1 MKRSLQQVDEQGD
14 GSDFLKIQAHSNIFS
29 SIPEDVISI
38 ILAQVAHRAYMNV
51 LSCVCKS
58 LYNSITRIVSKL
70 DLRQYLDMTAA
81 KVEASLE
88 RYKTLNELHFG
99 NTKLKMSASFTAAL
113 FGLNL
118 KSFSAPNS
126 GLTLSFLG
134 KVSGGFPSLEYLN
147 ISGNKTNIKT
157 LSSLSNLPRLSYLDV
172 SYSPELKNG
181 QKELS
186 ECLRKFNSLKT
197 LSLAGIPLPEFD
209 VTSLSSL
216 HNLHSLNLSD
226 TTVKP
231 FLSSLHLTS
240 LTFLN
245 FAPISRP
252 IEFPDSL
259 KTLDIDIGTFYY
271 VPPAN
276 VETLCVRKLND
287 FVDDLLSMTE
297 RSKVRCL
304 ELRQFKIMVNVFMSG
319 VSYLLKRMP
328 SVDTLLL
335 DLAWDDGI
343 GKFDDNLHLFFT
355 SIKLFENIKKLN
367 LRIDITTQ
375 MKGSISIIWQALV
388 SVIIQQRILAIVSQF
403 DAGVVIIFREGCAKT
418 GKSLICRYLNGK
430 WGTTKRHLR
439 PDEKIPIP
447 GNLDNIRN
455 K

>member
-1 MKRSLQQVDEQGD
+1 MKRSHNQLDQEGETEI
-14 GSDFLKIQAHSNIFS
+14 LRIHAHSNVFS

-38 ILAQVAHRAYMNV
+38 IMSQVAHRAYMNV
-51 LSCVCKS
+51 LSCVCQS
-58 LYNSITRIVSKL
+58 LYDSISRIVLKL
-70 DLRQYLDMTAA
+70 DLRQYFEISAA
-81 KVEASLE
+81 KIESSLL
-88 RYKTLNELHFG
+88 RYKNLNELHFG
-99 NTKLKMSASFTAAL
+99 NTKLKMSATFLKAL

-126 GLTLSFLG
+126 GLTLSFLS
-134 KVSGGFPSLEYLN
+134 KLAAGFPNLESLN

-157 LSSLSNLPRLSYLDV
+157 LSSLSSLTRLNYLDV
-172 SYSPELKNG
+172 SYSQQLKNS
-181 QKELS
+181 QKELG
-186 ECLRKFNSLKT
+186 ECLRKFKPLKT
-197 LSLAGIPLPEFD
+197 LSLAGIPLPDFD
-209 VTSLSSL
+209 VTALSAL
-216 HNLHSLNLSD
+216 VNLNTLNLSD

-231 FLSSLHLTS
+231 FLATLHLTS

-276 VETLCVRKLND
+276 VETLCIRKLND

-297 RSKVRCL
+297 RSKVKCL

-355 SIKLFENIKKLN
+355 SIKQFDHIKKLN

-375 MKGSISIIWQALV
+375 LKNSVSIIWQALV
-388 SVIIQQRILAIVSQF
+388 SVIIQQRILAIVSHF
-403 DAGVVIIFREGCAKT
+403 DAGVVIVFREGCAKT
-418 GKSLICRYLNGK
+418 GKSLICRYSNGK

-439 PDEKIPIP
+439 ADEKIPIP
-447 GNLDNIRN
+447 GNYDNIRN

>member
-1 MKRSLQQVDEQGD
+1 MKRNAYQFNQQSSSEI
-14 GSDFLKIQAHSNIFS
+14 LKIQAHSNVFS

-38 ILAQVAHRAYMNV
+38 IMSQVAQRAYMNV

-58 LYNSITRIVSKL
+58 LYNSITHIVLKL
-70 DLRQYLDMTAA
+70 DLRQYFEISTA
-81 KVEASLE
+81 KIEASLM
-88 RYKTLNELHFG
+88 RFKSLNELHFG
-99 NTKLKMSASFTAAL
+99 STKLKMSASFMKTL
-113 FGLNL
+113 FALNL

-126 GLTLSFLG
+126 SLSLSFLS
-134 KVSGGFPSLEYLN
+134 KLASGFPNLEYLN
-147 ISGNKTNIKT
+147 ISGNKTNLKT
-157 LSSLSNLPRLSYLDV
+157 MASLSTLARLNYLDV
-172 SYSPELKNG
+172 SYSPELRNG
-181 QKELS
+181 QRELS
-186 ECLRKFNSLKT
+186 DCLRKFSGLKT
-197 LSLAGIPLPEFD
+197 LSLAGIPLPDFEIA
-209 VTSLSSL
+209 SLSTL
-216 HNLHSLNLSD
+216 VNLNSINLSD

-231 FLSSLHLTS
+231 FLASLHLTS

-245 FAPISRP
+245 FAPITRP
-252 IEFPDSL
+252 IEFPDTL

-276 VETLCVRKLND
+276 VETLCIRKLND

-297 RSKVRCL
+297 RAKVRTL

-355 SIKLFENIKKLN
+355 SIKQFDNIKKLN

-375 MKGSISIIWQALV
+375 AKNALSIIWQALV

-403 DAGVVIIFREGCAKT
+403 DAGVVIIFREGCVKT
-418 GKSLICRYLNGK
+418 GKSLICRYLDGK

-439 PDEKIPIP
+439 PDEKVPIP
-447 GNLDNIRN
+447 GNHDNIRN

>member
-1 MKRSLQQVDEQGD
+1 
-14 GSDFLKIQAHSNIFS
+14 
-29 SIPEDVISI
+29 
-38 ILAQVAHRAYMNV
+38 MN
-51 LSCVCKS
+51 
-58 LYNSITRIVSKL
+58 
-70 DLRQYLDMTAA
+70 
-81 KVEASLE
+81 
-88 RYKTLNELHFG
+88 
-99 NTKLKMSASFTAAL
+99 ASFQKAL
-113 FGLNL
+113 FNVNL

-126 GLTLSFLG
+126 GLSLSFLN
-134 KVSGGFPSLEYLN
+134 KLAGGFPNLESLN
-147 ISGNKTNIKT
+147 ISRNKTNIKT
-157 LSSLSNLPRLSYLDV
+157 LSSLSNLTRLNYLDI
-172 SYSPELKNG
+172 SYSQELKNG
-181 QKELS
+181 PKSELS
-186 ECLRKFNSLKT
+186 DCLRRFSSLKT

-209 VTSLSSL
+209 VASLSSL
-216 HNLHSLNLSD
+216 QNLKSLNISD
-226 TTVKP
+226 TAVKP
-231 FLSSLHLTS
+231 FLASLHLTS

-276 VETLCVRKLND
+276 VETLCIRKLND

-297 RSKVRCL
+297 RVKVRCL

-319 VSYLLKRMP
+319 VSYLIKRMP

-355 SIKLFENIKKLN
+355 SIKMFENIKKLN

-375 MKGSISIIWQALV
+375 MKGAVSIIWQALV

-430 WGTTKRHLR
+430 WGTTKRRLR
-439 PDEKIPIP
+439 ADEKVPIP
-447 GNLDNIRN
+447 GDYDNIRN